1 MADDKEKFIF
11 DLDTTDAIKGAED
24 LRQKILSVGDVK
36 NVAPLLTSLGKIG
49 IAIGIVSAAAVA
61 FKVAMDLTLE
71 GEKILQIGRNFK
83 AIAEDAGQSSESIK
97 SGISS
102 AVGDIVDMEDA
113 LLAANKAMLQLGSNS
128 NRIPEMFELARKAS
142 YQFGGEITDIFEKI
156 SQAAATG
163 NTRQLKSIG
172 LIIDSEK
179 AYRDYA
185 KSIGTVVKALT
196 DEQRQT
202 AITEAILTQGS
213 QKLKNVTTDNDNL
226 TNSLKKLTVAIDS
239 VKDGFALMFE
249 KAFGGVLADLTKK
262 VAELAATVG
271 DKFTAAYGKGN
282 DALEARL
289 RLLQAER
296 KEEIDKRNFLKQS
309 DEEVAQRL
317 AGLDTH
323 YGIIF
328 KRREDEIALLKSQ
341 IQHTNEL
348 AEMEQ
353 AHNQAVEAK
362 SAAKDTGASE
372 EARAIRAKFESD
384 LLAMKQSRI
393 AQELRTETEAEAY
406 RNLLL
411 QQRENTEAQY
421 EAKIADIRIQGELNQ
436 TISKSQADQMIV
448 QLEAEKQSK
457 IMELQRATEQAAL
470 QGYENQ
476 VQAAQTDSQGIT
488 AAFAQGAAQAQA
500 SLKNY
505 GANGQMVFKTLTS
518 NAANAFRALGDGSK
532 SAGDAMKGFLFGS
545 IADVSE
551 AKGQF
556 LLASGIGTGD
566 GVEIAQGGA
575 LIALAGLL
583 RSQADGAGSSVGGVS
598 GGGGGGAGSAPGGM
612 MDKPELEEQ
621 KKKSV
626 TVQFNGPYFETEQT
640 KRRLMELIR
649 EESDA
654 TDFKYDQIGVS

>member
-348 AEMEQ
+348 AEMEL

-393 AQELRTETEAEAY
+393 AQELRTETGAEAY

-421 EAKIADIRIQGELNQ
+421 EAKIAEIRIQGELNQ

-476 VQAAQTDSQGIT
+476 VQAAQTAGQGIT

-532 SAGDAMKGFLFGS
+532 SAGDAMKGFLFGA

-556 LLASGIGTGD
+556 LLASGIGTGN

-583 RSQADGAGSSVGGVS
+583 RSQADGVSSSVGGVS
-598 GGGGGGAGSAPGGM
+598 GGGGGAGSAPGGM

>member
-262 VAELAATVG
+262 VAELAAAVG

-348 AEMEQ
+348 AEMEL

-421 EAKIADIRIQGELNQ
+421 EAKIAEIRIQGELNQ

-476 VQAAQTDSQGIT
+476 VQAAQTAGQGIT

-532 SAGDAMKGFLFGS
+532 SAGEAMKGFLFGS

-556 LLASGIGTGD
+556 LLASGIGTGN

-583 RSQADGAGSSVGGVS
+583 RSQADGVSSSVGGVS
-598 GGGGGGAGSAPGGM
+598 GGGGGAGSAPGGM